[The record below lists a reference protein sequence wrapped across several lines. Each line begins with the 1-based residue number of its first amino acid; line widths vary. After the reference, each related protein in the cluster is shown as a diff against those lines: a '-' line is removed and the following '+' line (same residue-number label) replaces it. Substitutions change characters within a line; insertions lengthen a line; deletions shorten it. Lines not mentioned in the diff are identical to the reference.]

1 MIVKHFELKKK
12 IEDRI
17 NCYLLYGENSG
28 LIEETINTIFK
39 PIFSQ
44 NIFNYDEND
53 ILLKLN
59 DFEEEIYNKSFFEND
74 KLIIINRASDKIL
87 NIIENIVDSR
97 TNDLKII
104 IKTGPLEKK
113 SKLRGF
119 FEKNKDTIIVPFYE
133 DNYQSLMFIAQN
145 FFKEKKIKISSQNI
159 NFIIER
165 AKGNRINLRNELTKI
180 FNYSKNKLSIEF
192 DELLKLTNLAENY
205 DLSELV
211 DHCLAKNQKKT
222 LNILNENNLS
232 TEDNIIIV
240 KTFLYKLKRLKK
252 LKEELEMKKNIEVV
266 IDAYKP
272 PIFWKDKPIIKQQL
286 KVWSLDQLISLFK
299 KINNIE
305 IDIKKNSQ
313 ISSLLISNFILE
325 KVNSSN
331 SLI

>member
-1 MIVKHFELKKK
+1 MKKK
-12 IEDRI
+12 FIT
-17 NCYLLYGENSG
+17 NL
-28 LIEETINTIFK
+28 FK
-39 PIFSQ
+39 
-44 NIFNYDEND
+44 
-53 ILLKLN
+53 
-59 DFEEEIYNKSFFEND
+59 ND

-97 TNDLKII
+97 TNNLKII
-104 IKTGPLEKK
+104 IKTGLLEKNQNW
-113 SKLRGF
+113 GVF
-119 FEKNKDTIIVPFYE
+119 WKNKDTIIVPFYE

-145 FFKEKKIKISSQNI
+145 FFKEKKIKISSKKI

-165 AKGNRINLRNELTKI
+165 AKGNRINLRNELKKI

-252 LKEELEMKKNIEVV
+252 LKEELEIKKNIEAV

-272 PIFWKDKPIIKQQL
+272 PIFWKDKEIIKQQL

-299 KINNIE
+299 NYSKIR
-305 IDIKKNSQ
+305 
-313 ISSLLISNFILE
+313 LISLH
-325 KVNSSN
+325 
-331 SLI
+331 L

>member
-17 NCYLLYGENSG
+17 NFYLLYGENSG
-28 LIEETINTIFK
+28 LIEETINTILK

-59 DFEEEIYNKSFFEND
+59 NFEEEIYNKSFFEND

-97 TNDLKII
+97 TNNLKII
-104 IKTGPLEKK
+104 IKTGLLEKK

-192 DELLKLTNLAENY
+192 DELLKLCP
-205 DLSELV
+205 SF
-211 DHCLAKNQKKT
+211 
-222 LNILNENNLS
+222 
-232 TEDNIIIV
+232 
-240 KTFLYKLKRLKK
+240 FLLHF
-252 LKEELEMKKNIEVV
+252 VV
-266 IDAYKP
+266 H
-272 PIFWKDKPIIKQQL
+272 
-286 KVWSLDQLISLFK
+286 
-299 KINNIE
+299 
-305 IDIKKNSQ
+305 
-313 ISSLLISNFILE
+313 
-325 KVNSSN
+325 
-331 SLI
+331 

>member
-1 MIVKHFELKKK
+1 M
-12 IEDRI
+12 
-17 NCYLLYGENSG
+17 YGENSG
-28 LIEETINTIFK
+28 LIEETINTILK

-59 DFEEEIYNKSFFEND
+59 NFEEEIYNKSFFEND

-97 TNDLKII
+97 TNNLKII
-104 IKTGPLEKK
+104 IKTGLLEKK

-192 DELLKLTNLAENY
+192 DELLKLTNLAENF
-205 DLSELV
+205 DLSYLV
-211 DHCLAKNQKKT
+211 NNSLAKNKKKT
-222 LNILNENNLS
+222 LNILNENNFS
-232 TEDNIIIV
+232 PDDCIIIV
-240 KTFLYKLKRLKK
+240 RIFLSKLKRL
-252 LKEELEMKKNIEVV
+252 LQLTSEVPQSQNIDSL
-266 IDAYKP
+266 ISKFKP
-272 PIFWKDKPIIKQQL
+272 PIFWKEKEIIKSQIRAL
-286 KVWSLDQLISLFK
+286 NRN
-299 KINNIE
+299 KIQNLLLQTNKLE
-305 IDIKKNSQ
+305 LLIKKNPT
-313 ISSLLISNFILE
+313 ISINLVTNFIIE
-325 KVNSSN
+325 QCCEN
-331 SLI
+331 